1 MKQFTVT
8 LTVNNNSGPFN
19 IYYIDPTGTYIAL
32 KVSDSSPAIDIS
44 AAELTSG
51 FSIYTSDDL
60 TSIDVLNNK
69 PTCNEV
75 VSIPYPI
82 IPPTPTPTL
91 TETPTVTPTITKT
104 PTQTPTPTVT
114 NTPTITVTPT
124 ITNTPTKTQTPSQ
137 TVFTFMGRSLPDQ
150 STGPLACSNYMTVRS
165 YQSNKTLTNLS
176 IGDYLYDVY
185 PSSPTNG
192 GNQWVALKNL
202 GLGPSYAFQIANDG
216 EVLDTYVC

>member
-1 MKQFTVT
+1 VENLLTGITGVSQVIIDPITSQVSIFTEGELANTPVVIDLIIDYVILCPAPCPSPTPTVT
-8 LTVNNNSGPFN
+8 PTITTTPTVTPS
-19 IYYIDPTGTYIAL
+19 
-32 KVSDSSPAIDIS
+32 
-44 AAELTSG
+44 
-51 FSIYTSDDL
+51 
-60 TSIDVLNNK
+60 
-69 PTCNEV
+69 NET
-75 VSIPYPI
+75 
-82 IPPTPTPTL
+82 PTPTPTL
-91 TETPTVTPTITKT
+91 TQTPTVTPTITKT

>member
-1 MKQFTVT
+1 VVIDLIIDYVILCPAPCPSPTPTVT
-8 LTVNNNSGPFN
+8 
-19 IYYIDPTGTYIAL
+19 PTIT
-32 KVSDSSPAIDIS
+32 
-44 AAELTSG
+44 ET
-51 FSIYTSDDL
+51 
-60 TSIDVLNNK
+60 
-69 PTCNEV
+69 PTQTPTITPSNET
-75 VSIPYPI
+75 
-82 IPPTPTPTL
+82 PTPTPTL
-91 TETPTVTPTITKT
+91 TQTPTVTPTITKT